1 MKKPLISFQNPFIV
15 APPMLEII
23 LVRHGQTDWNRDR
36 RVMGARPIPLNTQ
49 GKREITQMAQLLSD
63 VEFEIIYT
71 SPLMRAFQ
79 TSRILSRGRSVKVEK
94 VPEIQEIDYG
104 EWVGRTFED
113 ISKEKM
119 FKTYYASPK
128 EAQAPGGEK
137 MTEVIKRGVSF
148 IETLKKKHKDGRVVV
163 VSHADVI
170 KSILIHYM
178 DLDLNDLHKF
188 RVDNGSVSLLFFDGE
203 STRVLSI
210 NCPVTV
216 GKVFE
221 VTDENHKHLKAK
233 KK

>member
-1 MKKPLISFQNPFIV
+1 
-15 APPMLEII
+15 MLEII

-49 GKREITQMAQLLSD
+49 GKREITQLAQLLSD
-63 VEFEIIYT
+63 VEFDIIYT

-94 VPEIQEIDYG
+94 VTEIQEIDYG

-113 ISKEKM
+113 ISREKM
-119 FKTYYASPK
+119 FKTYYANPK
-128 EAQAPGGEK
+128 DAQAPGGEK
-137 MTEVIKRGVSF
+137 MTEVIKRGASF
-148 IETLKKKHKDGRVVV
+148 IESLRKKHKEGRLVV

-178 DLDLNDLHKF
+178 ELDLNDLHKF
-188 RVDNGSVSLLFFDGE
+188 RVDNGAVSLLQFE
-203 STRVLSI
+203 AERARVLSI
-210 NCPVTV
+210 NCAVTV
-216 GKVFE
+216 GRVFE
-221 VTDENHKHLKAK
+221 ITDENNKFLKSK